1 MAKMTATD
9 CEWGSWRSALRSCA
23 CRDLDF
29 VHLYGLIGNL
39 VDSFTGVLITPSFNQ
54 YLMESCQL
62 FANSLALVEQGYFDA
77 AFYSV
82 RQAGE
87 VLMTGALF
95 ADLDDEEREKK
106 YESWR
111 RLEYFPSFS
120 GLYKELKKKGQTFS
134 ALAEQMPGLE
144 ALFSSINSKANKY
157 IHKQGFS
164 SFYSLP
170 RIKGSNRAK
179 KIAQDFEEYFRRV
192 LSVCAILR
200 LTVDP
205 FPILLEDPE
214 CEQRFPDSLTMPFS
228 DGFISEC
235 LGDELVEQFM
245 RTDYYRSW
253 VDSIKSMFPR
263 LCEPAYWAAAIE
275 YVDLAQLNAIL
286 GDLGKLPFTAAAAVL
301 LIAVSSPWSVA
312 VHMYGGIYQF
322 TCSNGSSAGLGFS
335 EMAAVAEESGGA
347 NVPMSDLA
355 AAFGPDGEGTM
366 DARRPSSFITVCQMG
381 TESVC
386 VEADRRLEA
395 DVVGRLR
402 DAAEELGEFF
412 AHLSAGEKT
421 MHDIERTNVY
431 QSCREMVTG
440 EGVS

>member
-1 MAKMTATD
+1 MGAMD
-9 CEWGSWRSALRSCA
+9 YGRGSWRSALRSCA

-29 VHLYGLIGNL
+29 AHLYGLIDNL
-39 VDSFTGVLITPSFNQ
+39 ADSFSGVLITPSFNQ
-54 YLMESCQL
+54 YLIESCQL

-87 VLMTGALF
+87 VMMTGALF

-106 YESWR
+106 YEGWQ
-111 RLEYFPSFS
+111 RLERFPSS
-120 GLYKELKKKGQTFS
+120 NGLCAELKKKGQTFS

-144 ALFSSINSKANKY
+144 DLFSSLNSKANKY

-170 RIKGSNRAK
+170 RAQERERAK
-179 KIAQDFEEYFRRV
+179 KIAADFEAYFRRV

-214 CEQRFPDSLTMPFS
+214 CAWRFPDSLTMPFS

-235 LGDELVEQFM
+235 LDDELVAQFKQ
-245 RTDYYRSW
+245 TDYYRSW
-253 VDSIKSMFPR
+253 LDSIKSMFPR
-263 LCEPAYWAAAIE
+263 LCEPAYWAAAAE
-275 YVDLAQLNAIL
+275 HVDLAKLGAIL
-286 GDLGKLPFTAAAAVL
+286 GDLDKLPFRVASAVL
-301 LIAVSSPWSVA
+301 LIASSSPWSVA
-312 VHMYGGIYQF
+312 VHMYGGFYQF
-322 TCSNGSSAGLGFS
+322 TCSNGSSAGLSFS
-335 EMAAVAEESGGA
+335 EMAAVAEESGGV

-355 AAFGPDGEGTM
+355 AAFRPDGEGTM
-366 DARRPSSFITVCQMG
+366 AARGPSSFITVCQMG

-386 VEADRRLEA
+386 VETNRRLEA
-395 DVVGRLR
+395 NVVDRLR

-421 MHDIERTNVY
+421 MHDIERTGVF
-431 QSCREMVTG
+431 QICRGMATS
-440 EGVS
+440 EGVF

>member
-1 MAKMTATD
+1 MRLGGITHY
-9 CEWGSWRSALRSCA
+9 
-23 CRDLDF
+23 CRF
-29 VHLYGLIGNL
+29 VEGL
-39 VDSFTGVLITPSFNQ
+39 LIFQ
-54 YLMESCQL
+54 
-62 FANSLALVEQGYFDA
+62 
-77 AFYSV
+77 
-82 RQAGE
+82 
-87 VLMTGALF
+87 
-95 ADLDDEEREKK
+95 
-106 YESWR
+106 
-111 RLEYFPSFS
+111 
-120 GLYKELKKKGQTFS
+120 
-134 ALAEQMPGLE
+134 
-144 ALFSSINSKANKY
+144 
-157 IHKQGFS
+157 
-164 SFYSLP
+164 
-170 RIKGSNRAK
+170 
-179 KIAQDFEEYFRRV
+179 
-192 LSVCAILR
+192 
-200 LTVDP
+200 
-205 FPILLEDPE
+205 
-214 CEQRFPDSLTMPFS
+214 
-228 DGFISEC
+228 
-235 LGDELVEQFM
+235 
-245 RTDYYRSW
+245 
-253 VDSIKSMFPR
+253 
-263 LCEPAYWAAAIE
+263 

-286 GDLGKLPFTAAAAVL
+286 DDLGKLPYTAAAAVL

-322 TCSNGSSAGLGFS
+322 ACSNGSSAGLSSS
-335 EMAAVAEESGGA
+335 EMAAVAEESGGV